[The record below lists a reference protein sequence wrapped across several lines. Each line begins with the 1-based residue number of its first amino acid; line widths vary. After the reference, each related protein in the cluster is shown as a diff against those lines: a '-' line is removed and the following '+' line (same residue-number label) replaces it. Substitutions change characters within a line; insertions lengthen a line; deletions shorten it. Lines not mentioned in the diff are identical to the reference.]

1 MRVLVLVIL
10 SFITCSNAPADGPF
24 KGIVTDS
31 PETPIAVAMVLIHWD
46 SAGSTVGLA
55 DNLGIKEDL
64 VIRTKQDGTFS
75 ADLPPGFYDVFVS
88 APAFSPTSRK
98 VQVKAGEAQLITFR
112 MIPDP
117 LYTTEMG
124 NRVQAVAG
132 FSHVSDG
139 YIPEGKP
146 IEQPGSSTL
155 LQCEVTCARN
165 PNCKAYAFRTA
176 KPACFF
182 YSEVYLDGTP
192 ESRELGYR
200 SGLSILPKPGFVS
213 AFKHGSFPPLPIP
226 VQQHKK

>member
-1 MRVLVLVIL
+1 M
-10 SFITCSNAPADGPF
+10 
-24 KGIVTDS
+24 
-31 PETPIAVAMVLIHWD
+31 
-46 SAGSTVGLA
+46 
-55 DNLGIKEDL
+55 
-64 VIRTKQDGTFS
+64 
-75 ADLPPGFYDVFVS
+75 
-88 APAFSPTSRK
+88 
-98 VQVKAGEAQLITFR
+98 
-112 MIPDP
+112 
-117 LYTTEMG
+117 
-124 NRVQAVAG
+124 
-132 FSHVSDG
+132 SDG

-200 SGLSILPKPGFVS
+200 TGLSILPKPGLVS

-226 VQQHKK
+226 LQQQQKRDKDGRWALEEITFIPVPEPLLFFIYAMYP